1 MISLAVCESIVLLHI
16 NTPPKAET
24 GSDFNAFFHESIMF
38 SLEAIPQALLC
49 FNIANVG
56 SSNSHINWTA
66 ELMSSKLLYEISFP
80 LSFRKVSSRL
90 PKKTAFW

>member
-1 MISLAVCESIVLLHI
+1 
-16 NTPPKAET
+16 
-24 GSDFNAFFHESIMF
+24 MF

-90 PKKTAFW
+90 PKKTAFLITSQALGMNTLMPKGGARRN